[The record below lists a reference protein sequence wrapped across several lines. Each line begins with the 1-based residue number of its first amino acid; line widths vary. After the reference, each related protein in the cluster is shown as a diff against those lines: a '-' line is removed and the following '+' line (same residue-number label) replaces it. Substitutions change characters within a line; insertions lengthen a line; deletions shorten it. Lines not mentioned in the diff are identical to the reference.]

1 MPKIL
6 LVKTSSMGDVVQN
19 LPMVSDIRRHFP
31 DAQIHWVVEEAY
43 QEIPG
48 MHPGV
53 NSIITVAL
61 RRWRGALWSGETWRA
76 LADLRRKF
84 SGRQYDFILDSQGL
98 IKSALITRLARGVR
112 CGLNWK
118 SAREPLGWFYDR
130 VFDVP
135 WTLHAVERNRSL
147 AAQALRY
154 ALESKADYGISV
166 RRAAFPW
173 LKSPYA
179 VLLHASSSPRKLW
192 PEAQWVEL
200 GARLNQSALTCVL
213 PWGSTHERAR
223 SELLAQR
230 MQHAV
235 VPPQLALDEA
245 ASLLAGAKAVIGVDT
260 GLTHLAAALNVPV
273 VGIYCASRPEDTG
286 IYSESAVNLGGINQ
300 PPAVGAV
307 AAALDKLLAVPS
319 NFLSP
324 LTGKNLNPPLQ
335 GEGMGGDGVA

>member
-53 NSIITVAL
+53 SSIITVAL

-84 SGRQYDFILDSQGL
+84 SGKQYDFVLDSQGL

-154 ALESKADYGISV
+154 ALEGKADYGISA

-200 GARLNQSALTCVL
+200 GARLNKSALTCVL

-223 SELLAQR
+223 SERLAQR
-230 MQHAV
+230 MQNAV

-307 AAALDKLLAVPS
+307 AAALDKLLALPS
-319 NFLSP
+319 KFPSP
-324 LTGKNLNPPLQ
+324 LTGKI
-335 GEGMGGDGVA
+335 

>member
-1 MPKIL
+1 M
-6 LVKTSSMGDVVQN
+6 
-19 LPMVSDIRRHFP
+19 
-31 DAQIHWVVEEAY
+31 
-43 QEIPG
+43 
-48 MHPGV
+48 
-53 NSIITVAL
+53 
-61 RRWRGALWSGETWRA
+61 
-76 LADLRRKF
+76 
-84 SGRQYDFILDSQGL
+84 
-98 IKSALITRLARGVR
+98 ARGVR

-118 SAREPLGWFYDR
+118 SAREPLGWFYDH

-147 AAQALRY
+147 AAQVLGY
-154 ALESKADYGISV
+154 APDGTADYGIHAKPANFSWLP
-166 RRAAFPW
+166 RRD
-173 LKSPYA
+173 YA

-192 PEAQWVEL
+192 PEARWIEL

-213 PWGSTHERAR
+213 PWGSTDERAR

-235 VPPQLALDEA
+235 VPPQLGLNDA

-260 GLTHLAAALNVPV
+260 GLTHLAAALKVPV

-307 AAALDKLLAVPS
+307 AAALGKLLAVRSYFP
-319 NFLSP
+319 SP
-324 LTGKNLNPPLQ
+324 LTG
-335 GEGMGGDGVA
+335 EG